1 MPLINCKIYLEL
13 NWNKNCVLSST
24 AGERTFKITTTRL
37 HVPIVPLST
46 KDNVKLTK
54 KLNEGFKRPV
64 YWNEYKTKIR
74 INRYQVT
81 KLQDFILM
89 LLFKELKDF

>member
-24 AGERTFKITTTRL
+24 DGERTFKITNTRL

-64 YWNEYKTKIR
+64 YWNEYKTKLESIDTR
-74 INRYQVT
+74 
-81 KLQDFILM
+81 
-89 LLFKELKDF
+89 

>member
-13 NWNKNCVLSST
+13 NWNKNCALSSA
-24 AGERTFKITTTRL
+24 AGERTFKITNTRL

-64 YWNEYKTKIR
+64 YWNEYKTKLESIDTR
-74 INRYQVT
+74 
-81 KLQDFILM
+81 
-89 LLFKELKDF
+89 